1 MRGTWLVLL
10 GPPGVGKGTQAER
23 LAAHY
28 GVPHV
33 STGNLFREH
42 LAQGTPLGLEARRY
56 MEAGRLVPDAVTE
69 GMVRARLE
77 QPDAAAGAVFD
88 GFPRTLPQAEALET
102 LLRGGDRALTAVVAL
117 ALARDQL
124 VLRLT
129 GRRTCSRCQAAY
141 HVVFS
146 PPRVP
151 DVCDRCGGPLVQ
163 RPDDA
168 EATVAERLRVYD
180 RETAPLVTWY
190 RDRGLLVEVAG
201 DGAVETVTERIVA
214 ALGGRVH
221 D

>member
-1 MRGTWLVLL
+1 
-10 GPPGVGKGTQAER
+10 
-23 LAAHY
+23 
-28 GVPHV
+28 
-33 STGNLFREH
+33 
-42 LAQGTPLGLEARRY
+42 
-56 MEAGRLVPDAVTE
+56 
-69 GMVRARLE
+69 
-77 QPDAAAGAVFD
+77 
-88 GFPRTLPQAEALET
+88 
-102 LLRGGDRALTAVVAL
+102 
-117 ALARDQL
+117 
-124 VLRLT
+124 
-129 GRRTCSRCQAAY
+129 
-141 HVVFS
+141 
-146 PPRVP
+146 VP